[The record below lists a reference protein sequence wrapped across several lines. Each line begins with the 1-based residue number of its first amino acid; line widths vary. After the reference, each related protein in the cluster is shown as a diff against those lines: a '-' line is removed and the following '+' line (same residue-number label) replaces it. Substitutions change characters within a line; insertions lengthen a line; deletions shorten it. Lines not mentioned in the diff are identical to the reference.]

1 MYCYCHNYYYS
12 FIFVCTCQVSGLWLL
27 YKSNTLGEGFLS
39 STLKSFTVID
49 DREGI
54 EQELRLA
61 VRKSRTIG
69 YTMSEH
75 LTEDDSSIVENN
87 VFDDCNL
94 ELVPTMLLLDAK
106 FSQYSTSVSVCM
118 QRPQLLVALDFLLAV
133 VEFFVPAV
141 RSMVSSEEDESSSHF
156 IDAIVIDKP
165 TYTQPDIEFSLSSK
179 IPLVVDDERYNHFIY
194 DGKGGTLYLQ
204 DRRGLNVSSSSAE
217 CMIFIGSGKKLQ
229 FKNVYIKV

>member
-1 MYCYCHNYYYS
+1 MYK
-12 FIFVCTCQVSGLWLL
+12 T
-27 YKSNTLGEGFLS
+27 NTLGDGFLS

-87 VFDDCNL
+87 VLDDNNL

-106 FSQYSTSVSVCM
+106 FSQYSTSVSICM

-141 RSMVSSEEDESSSHF
+141 RGMVSSEEDESSSHF
-156 IDAIVIDKP
+156 IDAIVIDEP
-165 TYTQPDIEFSLSSK
+165 AFTQPNIEFSLSPK
-179 IPLVVDDERYNHFIY
+179 IPLVVDDERYDHFIY

-204 DRRGLNVSSSSAE
+204 DRRGSNVSSPSAE
-217 CMIFIGSGKKLQ
+217 TMIFIGGGKKLQ
-229 FKNVYIKV
+229 FKNVYIKVCIALFWYPSNQLE